1 MVVAVKALACALP
14 AELGLPF
21 SRLSCADLARAAVGQ
36 GLVASISGTTV
47 WRWLSAEAIK
57 PWSYRSWVSPR
68 DPCFAER
75 AGRVLDLYQ
84 GHWEG
89 EPLGDDDYVLCA
101 DEKTQIQALRRT
113 AAGPVAPGRTRRVE
127 SDYSREG
134 TLAYLAAWDVR
145 RARVFGLCEAKTG
158 IEPFH
163 HLVDLVMRQ
172 APYCAA
178 RRVFWITDNGSSHR
192 GQRSAERLASW
203 YIQATEVHT
212 PVHASWL
219 NQMEIYFSVVQRKV
233 LMPNEFHD
241 LVALRSCLLDFQ
253 DYYGKIAQPFEWR
266 FTRDDLH
273 RLLQRLGLYEP
284 QPPRQA
290 A

>member
-1 MVVAVKALACALP
+1 MAVKALACALP
-14 AELGLPF
+14 AELGRPF
-21 SRLSCADLARAAVGQ
+21 SRLSCADVAQAARAQ
-36 GLVASISGTTV
+36 GVVASISDTTI
-47 WRWLSAEAIK
+47 WRWLSADAIK

-68 DPCFAER
+68 DPCFADR
-75 AGRVLDLYQ
+75 AGRVLDLYH
-84 GHWEG
+84 GVWEDQ
-89 EPLGDDDYVLCA
+89 PLGDDDYVLCA

-113 AAGPVAPGRTRRVE
+113 AAGPVGPGQTRRVE

-158 IEPFH
+158 IEPFR

-172 APYCAA
+172 EPYCSAH
-178 RRVFWITDNGSSHR
+178 RVFWITDNGTSHR
-192 GQRSAERLASW
+192 GQRSMARLAGW
-203 YIQATEVHT
+203 HTQATEVHT

-219 NQMEIYFSVVQRKV
+219 NQIEIYFSVVQRKV

-241 LVALRSCLLDFQ
+241 LVALRNCLLDFQ

-266 FTRDDLH
+266 FTRAELH
-273 RLLQRLGLYEP
+273 KLLQRLGLYEP
-284 QPPRQA
+284 QPLREA